1 MEGTG
6 KTKWEPINFIYYLSF
21 VKWPVLLAAA
31 VEIAIRI
38 GIAYIWPDFSINVI
52 DLIAWFIRLAAIIY
66 VGYSIGKKFGEIP
79 PMGALAGAMAG
90 LVLGL
95 VGAGF
100 RFASGFRTWKLFNLA
115 TETVIM
121 IVVGALVSFLIVYV
135 WDLLP
140 EKIK

>member
-31 VEIAIRI
+31 IEIVMRI
-38 GIAYIWPDFSINVI
+38 VTVYFWPDFSINII
-52 DLIAWFIRLAAIIY
+52 DLIAWFIRLAAIIF
-66 VGYSIGKKFGEIP
+66 VGYSVGKKFGEIP

-95 VGAGF
+95 AGAGF
-100 RFASGFRTWKLFNLA
+100 RFASGFRTWKLFNLG
-115 TETVIM
+115 TETIIM
-121 IVVGALVSFLIVYV
+121 IVVGALVAFLVVYV

>member
-1 MEGTG
+1 MEGAG
-6 KTKWEPINFIYYLSF
+6 NTKWEPINFIYYLSF
-21 VKWPVLLAAA
+21 VKWPALSAAA
-31 VEIAIRI
+31 AEIAMRI
-38 GIAYIWPDFSINVI
+38 AVAYIWPDFSTSVI
-52 DLIAWFIRLAAIIY
+52 DLIAWFIRLAAIIF
-66 VGYSIGKKFGEIP
+66 VGYSIGKKFGEVP

-95 VGAGF
+95 IGAGF

-115 TETVIM
+115 TETIIM
-121 IVVGALVSFLIVYV
+121 IVVGALVSFLVVYV